1 VLRVEGTRIVLVR
14 HGESRAQERQIV
26 AGHDGCTGLSDR
38 GRQQVG
44 ALARRLA
51 ETGELAGATALY
63 ASLMARAIET
73 AEIIAPAIGVDDIVR
88 TCDFCE
94 HHPGAGDGLSWEEF
108 DRRYP
113 APEHWDADAR
123 RVPDGETWAEM
134 HDRVA
139 RGLDTVVERHPGETV
154 VIACHGGVVV
164 QAMFRWLDLTR
175 GVTNRAWF
183 QVANASITE
192 WRFAPNPFDP
202 DHLPIELVRYNDHAH
217 LATLGWQADRTGR

>member
-1 VLRVEGTRIVLVR
+1 VPVVEGTRIVLVR
-14 HGESRAQERQIV
+14 HGESQAQEDRIV

-63 ASLMARAIET
+63 TSLMARAIET
-73 AEIIAPAIGVDDIVR
+73 AEIVAPAIGVDEIVR

-94 HHPGAGDGLSWEEF
+94 HHPGAGDGLPWDEF

-113 APEHWDADAR
+113 QADAWDRDGR
-123 RVPDGETWAEM
+123 RVPDSETWNEM
-134 HDRVA
+134 QARVA
-139 RGLDTVVERHPGETV
+139 RGLDLVVERHPGETV
-154 VIACHGGVVV
+154 VVCCHGGVVV
-164 QAMFRWLDLTR
+164 HAMARWLDLSPR
-175 GVTNRAWF
+175 AIDRAWF
-183 QVANASITE
+183 QVTNASLTE

-202 DHLPIELVRYNDHAH
+202 ELLPLELVRFNDHAH
-217 LATLGWQADRTGR
+217 LATLGFQVDRTGA